1 MNISINHRSSIPLHS
16 QVEQILRELV
26 QNPDYQDGKLFP
38 KEVDLAKRLGVSRN
52 TVRFAANR
60 LVMEGLLVRK
70 KGVGTK
76 VVNKP
81 VTTKLDSW
89 SSFAHEMHE
98 MGIHFKTWEIT
109 SEWVTPGEEVSNH
122 LEISTDKKV
131 LKMCRLRGLG
141 QGPVVYFESFFH
153 PRIGLTGN
161 EDFSRP
167 LYEIL
172 DKEYHTVAAISRE
185 EISVS
190 TADKKVANKLQIK
203 LKSPVLLRKR
213 IVLDPGERPVEYNV
227 GFYNPDSFTY
237 SIEIRR
243 KGY

>member
-1 MNISINHRSSIPLHS
+1 MNISIDHRSSIPLHS
-16 QVEQILRELV
+16 QVEQILRDLMK
-26 QNPDYQDGKLFP
+26 NPEYQDGKLFP

-52 TVRFAANR
+52 TIRFAANR

-98 MGIHFKTWEIT
+98 MGIHFNTWEIT
-109 SEWVTPGEEVSNH
+109 SEWITPNEEVANQ
-122 LEISTDKKV
+122 LEITTDKKV

-141 QGPVVYFESFFH
+141 QGPVVYFESYFH

-172 DKEYHTVAAISRE
+172 DKDYHTVAAISRE
-185 EISVS
+185 EIGVG
-190 TADKKVANKLQIK
+190 TADKKVAGKLQIK
-203 LKSPVLLRKR
+203 PKSPVLLRKR
-213 IVLDPGERPVEYNV
+213 IVLDPGERPVEYNI

>member
-1 MNISINHRSSIPLHS
+1 MNISIDHRSSIPLHS
-16 QVEQILRELV
+16 QVEQILRDLV
-26 QNPDYQDGKLFP
+26 KNPEYHDGKLFP

-109 SEWVTPGEEVSNH
+109 SEWVTPDEEVSNH
-122 LEISTDKKV
+122 LEITTDKKV

-141 QGPVVYFESFFH
+141 QGPVVYFESYFH

-185 EISVS
+185 EISVA
-190 TADKKVANKLQIK
+190 TADKMVANKLQIK
-203 LKSPVLLRKR
+203 LKSAVLLRKR
-213 IVLDPGERPVEYNV
+213 IVLDPGERPIEYNM

>member
-1 MNISINHRSSIPLHS
+1 MNISVNHRSSIPLHS

-26 QNPDYQDGKLFP
+26 KEPEYQDGKLFP

-52 TVRFAANR
+52 TIRFAANR

-89 SSFAHEMHE
+89 FSFAHEMHE
-98 MGIHFKTWEIT
+98 MGIHFKTWEVS
-109 SEWVTPGEEVSNH
+109 SEWVVPDNEIANH
-122 LEISTDKKV
+122 LEITTDKKV
-131 LKMCRLRGLG
+131 LKMCRLRGIG

-172 DKEYHTVAAISRE
+172 DKDYHTVAAISRE
-185 EISVS
+185 EISVV
-190 TADKKVANKLQIK
+190 TADKKVASKLQIK
-203 LKSPVLLRKR
+203 LKTPILLRRR

-227 GFYNPDSFTY
+227 GFYNPVSFTY

>member
-26 QNPDYQDGKLFP
+26 KEPEYQDGKLFP

-60 LVMEGLLVRK
+60 LVIEGLLVRK

-89 SSFAHEMHE
+89 VSFAHEMHE
-98 MGIHFKTWEIT
+98 MGIHFKTWEVS
-109 SEWVTPGEEVSNH
+109 SEWVVPENDIANY
-122 LEISTDKKV
+122 LEITSDKKV

-141 QGPVVYFESFFH
+141 QGPVVYFESYFH

-167 LYEIL
+167 LYEVL
-172 DKEYHTVAAISRE
+172 DKDYHTVAAISRE
-185 EISVS
+185 EISVGV
-190 TADKKVANKLQIK
+190 ANKKVASKLQIK

-213 IVLDPGERPVEYNV
+213 IVLDPGERPVEYNI

-243 KGY
+243 NGY

>member
-16 QVEQILRELV
+16 QVEQILRKLV
-26 QNPDYQDGKLFP
+26 KEPEYQDGKLFP

-76 VVNKP
+76 VVNKL

-89 SSFAHEMHE
+89 FSFAHEMHE
-98 MGIHFKTWEIT
+98 MGIHFKTWEV
-109 SEWVTPGEEVSNH
+109 SSAWVVPDNEIANY
-122 LEISTDKKV
+122 LEITTDKKI
-131 LKMCRLRGLG
+131 LKMCRLRGIG

-172 DKEYHTVAAISRE
+172 DKDYHTVAAISKE
-185 EISVS
+185 EISVYI
-190 TADKKVANKLQIK
+190 ADKKVAGKLQIK

-213 IVLDPGERPVEYNV
+213 IVLDPGERPVEYNI

>member
-1 MNISINHRSSIPLHS
+1 MNISVNHRSSIPLHS

-26 QNPDYQDGKLFP
+26 KEPEYQDGKLFP

-52 TVRFAANR
+52 TIRFAANR

-89 SSFAHEMHE
+89 FSFANEMHE
-98 MGIHFKTWEIT
+98 MGIHFKTWEVS
-109 SEWVTPGEEVSNH
+109 SEWVVPDNEIANH
-122 LEISTDKKV
+122 LEITTDKKV
-131 LKMCRLRGLG
+131 LKMCRLRGIG

-172 DKEYHTVAAISRE
+172 DKDYHTVAAISRE
-185 EISVS
+185 EISVV
-190 TADKKVANKLQIK
+190 TADKKVASKLQIK
-203 LKSPVLLRKR
+203 LKTPILLRRR

-227 GFYNPDSFTY
+227 GFYNPVSFTY